1 MNTEAVGIHPAAP
14 RTTVQVR
21 FPDGLVLEGPIG
33 TTLEAFVRARGGDPY
48 RCVAAIV
55 NNRLRELTY
64 QPTCDECVEPLDI
77 TTSEGIRIYRR
88 SLAFLL
94 ITAAHELYPHAEI
107 FIDYTVPYGGYF
119 CQVIG
124 EPQFSADELAEIETH
139 MRAIVAEDEPIRR
152 VTVSIEEAKRIF
164 EERREYDKLQLVDKR
179 GKADFIMYQLR
190 QRKDAFYG
198 YMVPS
203 TGYIRQFALFPTQG
217 GFILQY
223 PRRQQGTLL
232 EPREAPKLTAI
243 FREYGDWLRLLR
255 IEHIGQIN
263 AVIRS
268 GDARETVL
276 VSEAL
281 HERKIAD
288 IAAQIAARRGQVKL
302 VLIAGPSSSGKTT
315 FSKRLAIQLLT
326 HGIRPFTLEM
336 DRYFLNRDQTPRDE
350 HGEPDFERI
359 EALDLGLL
367 NEQLQGL
374 IEGREV
380 QLPEFDFVAGVRREG
395 PVVKLEE
402 DEVIIAEGIHGL
414 NPRLVA
420 AVASERLFRI
430 YISAL
435 TQLNVDRHNRVSTT
449 DTRLIRRMVR
459 DAAQRGWT
467 AEETL
472 GMWERV
478 RRGEKMNIFP
488 YQENADAMFNSAL
501 VYELAVLKHLAMPL
515 LLRVRPSSRAHITA
529 KRLLALLNLIEE
541 LSPELVP
548 DNSILRE
555 FIGGSIL
562 ADYLPGKVRGGI
574 GD

>member
-1 MNTEAVGIHPAAP
+1 
-14 RTTVQVR
+14 
-21 FPDGLVLEGPIG
+21 
-33 TTLEAFVRARGGDPY
+33 
-48 RCVAAIV
+48 
-55 NNRLRELTY
+55 
-64 QPTCDECVEPLDI
+64 
-77 TTSEGIRIYRR
+77 
-88 SLAFLL
+88 
-94 ITAAHELYPHAEI
+94 
-107 FIDYTVPYGGYF
+107 
-119 CQVIG
+119 
-124 EPQFSADELAEIETH
+124 
-139 MRAIVAEDEPIRR
+139 
-152 VTVSIEEAKRIF
+152 
-164 EERREYDKLQLVDKR
+164 
-179 GKADFIMYQLR
+179 
-190 QRKDAFYG
+190 
-198 YMVPS
+198 MVPS
-203 TGYIRQFALFPTQG
+203 SGYLRQFALVPTEG

-223 PRRQQGTLL
+223 PRRQHGTLS
-232 EPREAPKLTAI
+232 EPREAPKLAAI

-263 AVIRS
+263 EVIRS

-288 IAAQIAARRGQVKL
+288 IAARIAERKEEIKL

-336 DRYFLNRDQTPRDE
+336 DRYFLDREETPRDE
-350 HGEPDFERI
+350 QGEYDFESI

-367 NEQLQGL
+367 NRQLQGL
-374 IEGREV
+374 IDGEEV
-380 QLPEFDFVAGVRREG
+380 QLPQFNFVEGKRGAG
-395 PVVKLEE
+395 PVVTLAK
-402 DEVIIAEGIHGL
+402 DQVILAEGIHGL
-414 NPRLVA
+414 NPRLGA
-420 AVASERLFRI
+420 AVPAERVFRI

-435 TQLNVDRHNRVSTT
+435 TQLNIDRHNRVSTT
-449 DTRLIRRMVR
+449 DTRLIRRIVR
-459 DAAQRGWT
+459 DAAHRGWT

-478 RRGEKMNIFP
+478 RVGEKRNIFP
-488 YQENADAMFNSAL
+488 YQENADVMFNSAL

-515 LLRVRPSSRAHITA
+515 LLRVRSSSRASITA

-562 ADYLPGKVRGGI
+562 ADYLPGKVRG
-574 GD
+574 